1 MQRQRMD
8 IIIGTVIDCDRW
20 LFNQEENEKK
30 LLQYLQKA
38 TQDKINEIQGGK
50 PMAYDGD
57 YFEIEYSDPL

>member
-8 IIIGTVIDCDRW
+8 IMIGAVIDCDKW

-30 LLQYLQKA
+30 LQQFLEKA
-38 TQDKINEIQGGK
+38 AQDKINEIQGGD
-50 PMAYDGD
+50 PLEYNS

>member
-20 LFNQEENEKK
+20 LFDQEENEKK
-30 LLQYLQKA
+30 LQQYLKKA

-50 PMAYDGD
+50 PMDYDG
-57 YFEIEYSDPL
+57 YCFEIEYSDPM